1 MRRSFSMRMRLG
13 VRPAWL
19 PGDEATSACGEPE
32 NRFGPAA
39 RRYRRRLAAFVLALT
54 GGVALTL
61 LAMAF
66 AEPWDRWIGVPGVA
80 CILASLGIFFTLP
93 ALRCPECSQRTDAG
107 LDRYCPACG
116 HVPMRASALLGTH
129 CPGCERTMGS
139 YKYRNYPIHYCT
151 HCGTLLDRRGV

>member
-1 MRRSFSMRMRLG
+1 MRRSFSMRVRLG

-19 PGDEATSACGEPE
+19 PGEEAAPSGGGAEA
-32 NRFGPAA
+32 RFGLSAQ
-39 RRYRRRLAAFVLALT
+39 RYRQRLAAFVLVLM
-54 GGVALTL
+54 GGVALAL

-66 AEPWDRWIGVPGVA
+66 ADPWDRWIGIPGVG
-80 CILASLGIFFTLP
+80 CIVASLAILFTLP
-93 ALRCPECSQRTDAG
+93 ALRCPECSQRTDAA
-107 LDRYCPACG
+107 LARYCPACG
-116 HVPMRASALLGTH
+116 HSPLRASALLGTH